1 MARPMTSEQ
10 KTATEA
16 AKALAETRER
26 KAHMEK
32 TADSAPKDKTPV
44 DNPLTPAAE

>member
-10 KTATEA
+10 KSATEA
-16 AKALAETRER
+16 AKALAETKER

-32 TADSAPKDKTPV
+32 QAAVQPQNTTPV
-44 DNPLTPAAE
+44 DRPLTPAAE

>member
-1 MARPMTSEQ
+1 MARPMTQEQ

-16 AKALAETRER
+16 AKTLAETRER

-32 TADSAPKDKTPV
+32 TADYAPKDAEPV
-44 DNPLTPAAE
+44 DRTLTPPAE